1 MMSTPKRVLVVDDD
15 ENNVELILTALSRQ
29 DFQCEPVVACDGA
42 QALDYLHARGKF
54 RGRNGSQPAV
64 VLLDLKMP
72 RVDGFAFLREL
83 RASETLKMIPAVVFT
98 SSSDERDRL
107 KSYELGANAYVVKPV
122 DFEEFLEV
130 VQAVGR
136 FWAVINQTV

>member
-1 MMSTPKRVLVVDDD
+1 MSNPKRILIVDDD
-15 ENNVELILTALSRQ
+15 EKNVELILTALAHQ
-29 DFQCEPVVACDGA
+29 TFPCDTVVACDGA
-42 QALDYLHARGKF
+42 EALDYLHGRGKF
-54 RGRNGSQPAV
+54 QGRNGAQPAV

-72 RVDGFAFLREL
+72 RVDGFEFLREL

-107 KSYELGANAYVVKPV
+107 MSYELGANAYVVKPV